1 MLCSYKRYH
10 AAKELELIRKSN
22 LGSFYNYV
30 NKKLNSRS
38 DIPDICD
45 KNGNLCTDNSA
56 KCTVFNHF
64 YASVFTNDDSTTR
77 TLSPRVNTA
86 HVHLGSVTFTP
97 AVVRTTPVSYTHL
110 TLPTKRIV

>member
-10 AAKELELIRKSN
+10 AAKELELNIRKNN

-45 KNGNLCTDNSA
+45 KDGNLCADNSA
-56 KCTVFNHF
+56 KCTVFNNF
-64 YASVFTNDDSTTR
+64 FARVFTNDDSTTP

-86 HVHLGSVTFTP
+86 QVYLGLVYIHSCSGLYYSQK
-97 AVVRTTPVSYTHL
+97 AKTHHF
-110 TLPTKRIV
+110 PWSR